1 MAHDQRAIANNEN
14 LELDGKS
21 STLAVVLL
29 VIGVVAVLAA
39 LGLSTTG
46 GDAGMR
52 RFYHAYLTNY
62 AYVLSI
68 ALGCLF
74 FVLIHHLAR
83 AGWSVS
89 IRRPAEAIA
98 STLPFLGVLAIPLLV
113 AAWSGKGQL
122 YPWATPL
129 PDHPVAGSAHR
140 AEAIDEIAHDKNPP
154 AADRKAHPESPQ
166 AHSGPTPT
174 ADTSPDHPGAPAAH
188 GGSAVA
194 AAETG
199 HGADHATVPPK
210 GITPLT
216 AGKVVWLNP
225 TFWTI
230 RVVGYFL
237 FWSAVAVYFWRS
249 SRRQDATGDQS
260 ISARLQTISAP
271 LFLLC
276 FVFMTFGAFDLIM
289 SLDPDW
295 YSTIFGIYYFA
306 GCADSAIA
314 TLIIAAALLQRM
326 GYLQN
331 SLTREHYHDLGK
343 WLFAFV
349 FFWGYIAF
357 SQYMLIWYANIP
369 ETTYWFAN
377 RGATTNADTQI
388 TAWGWTIV
396 SMMLLFGRLLIPF
409 GGLLSR
415 HVKRNRGSVVFW
427 AVWILVF
434 HWVDVFWLVMPEYS
448 RTVTLGVQE
457 LLCLVGLVGIFAG
470 MIVWRLSA
478 APLRPLQDPRL
489 EESLAFHNF

>member
-1 MAHDQRAIANNEN
+1 MAHGQPTNNEN
-14 LELDGKS
+14 LELNGKS

-29 VIGVVAVLAA
+29 VIGVAAVLAA

-46 GDAGMR
+46 GQDGLR

-62 AYVLSI
+62 AYFLSI
-68 ALGCLF
+68 ALGALF

-98 STLPFLGVLAIPLLV
+98 ATLPFLGVLAIPLIV
-113 AAWSGKGQL
+113 AAWAGKGQL
-122 YPWATPL
+122 YPWAMPL
-129 PDHPVAGSAHR
+129 PDHPVPSAAHR
-140 AEAIDEIAHDKNPP
+140 AEALDAAALPP
-154 AADRKAHPESPQ
+154 AAAAS
-166 AHSGPTPT
+166 
-174 ADTSPDHPGAPAAH
+174 ADTHAAPPLDAH
-188 GGSAVA
+188 AG
-194 AAETG
+194 G
-199 HGADHATVPPK
+199 HGEVAPK

-216 AGKVVWLNP
+216 AGKVVWLNSK
-225 TFWTI
+225 FWTA
-230 RVVGYFL
+230 RVIFYFV
-237 FWSAVAVYFWRS
+237 FWSAVAIYFWRS
-249 SRRQDATGDQS
+249 SRKQDSSGDHS

-271 LFLLC
+271 LFLVS
-276 FVFMTFGAFDLIM
+276 FVCMTFGAFDLIM

-295 YSTIFGIYYFA
+295 YSTIFGVYYFA

-314 TLIIAAALLQRM
+314 TLIVVAAVLQRL
-326 GYLQN
+326 GYLEH

-377 RGATTNADTQI
+377 RGATTNPDTLT
-388 TAWGWTIV
+388 TAWGWAIV
-396 SMMLLFGRLLIPF
+396 SMLLLFGRLLIPF

-434 HWVDVFWLVMPEYS
+434 HWIDIFWLVMPEYS
-448 RTVTLGVQE
+448 RTVTLGLPE
-457 LLCLVGLVGIFAG
+457 LLCLVGIGGIFVG
-470 MIVWRLSA
+470 SFIWRLSA

>member
-1 MAHDQRAIANNEN
+1 MAHGEHKIPSGPEN
-14 LELDGKS
+14 LELNGRA
-21 STLAVVLL
+21 STLSLILL
-29 VIGVVAVLAA
+29 VVGVVAVLAA
-39 LGLSTTG
+39 LGLSLTMEDG
-46 GDAGMR
+46 LR

-62 AYVLSI
+62 AYFLSI
-68 ALGCLF
+68 ALGALF

-98 STLPFLGVLAIPLLV
+98 STLPFMGVLALPLLV
-113 AAWSGKGQL
+113 AAWSGKGTL
-122 YPWATPL
+122 YPWATPI

-140 AEAIDEIAHDKNPP
+140 AEVIDEIAHDKNPP
-154 AADRKAHPESPQ
+154 TTEGQKAHPESPQ
-166 AHSGPTPT
+166 AHAGPAPT
-174 ADTSPDHPGAPAAH
+174 ADRSPDHPGAPAAAGH
-188 GGSAVA
+188 A

-199 HGADHATVPPK
+199 HGTDHGAVPPK

-216 AGKVVWLNP
+216 MGKKVWLNS
-225 TFWTI
+225 TFWTV
-230 RVVGYFL
+230 RVVVYFL
-237 FWSAVAVYFWRS
+237 FWSAVALYFWKS
-249 SRRQDATGDQS
+249 SRRQDGSGDET
-260 ISARLQTISAP
+260 ISKRLQTISAP
-271 LFLLC
+271 LFLLS
-276 FVFMTFGAFDLIM
+276 FVFMTFGAFDLVM

-306 GCADSAIA
+306 GCADSIVA
-314 TLIIAAALLQRM
+314 TLILVAWTLQRL

-331 SLTREHYHDLGK
+331 SLSREHYHDLGK

-349 FFWGYIAF
+349 FFWGYIAY

-377 RGATTNADTQI
+377 RGATTNPDTQI

-396 SMMLLFGRLLIPF
+396 CMLLLFGRLIIPF

-415 HVKRNRGSVVFW
+415 YVKRNTGTIVFW

-448 RTVTLGVQE
+448 RSVTLGLPE
-457 LLCLVGLVGIFAG
+457 ILCLVGLGGIFVG
-470 MIVWRLSA
+470 SFVWRLSA
-478 APLRPLQDPRL
+478 APLRPLRDPRL
-489 EESLAFHNF
+489 DESLAFQNF